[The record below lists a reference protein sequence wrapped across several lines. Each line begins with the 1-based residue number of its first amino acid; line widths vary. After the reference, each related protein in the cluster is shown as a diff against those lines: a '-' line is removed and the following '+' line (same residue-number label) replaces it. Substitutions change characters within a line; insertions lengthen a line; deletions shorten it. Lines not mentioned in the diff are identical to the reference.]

1 MTPGQIQKDKHAIAA
16 YHPNV
21 YSPSCMN
28 IFLDILDSE
37 YFDDKI
43 DQILATVSTTEPFG
57 KAELMFKSVSNRQYK
72 KILPEIN
79 VIKEVRFQV
88 KTFQNINF
96 DLSHLRVVIHISN

>member
-1 MTPGQIQKDKHAIAA
+1 
-16 YHPNV
+16 
-21 YSPSCMN
+21 MN

-79 VIKEVRFQV
+79 ILKQLRFRFE
-88 KTFQNINF
+88 TDRDLDF
-96 DLSHLRVVIHISN
+96 DLSDVKVVLHFSN

>member
-43 DQILATVSTTEPFG
+43 AQILATVSTTEPFG

-79 VIKEVRFQV
+79 ILKQLRFRFE
-88 KTFQNINF
+88 TERDIDF
-96 DLSHLRVVIHISN
+96 DLSDVKVVLHFSN

>member
-79 VIKEVRFQV
+79 ILKQLRFRFE
-88 KTFQNINF
+88 TERDIDF
-96 DLSHLRVVIHISN
+96 DLSDVKVVLHFSN

>member
-79 VIKEVRFQV
+79 ILKQLRFRFE
-88 KTFQNINF
+88 TDRDLDF
-96 DLSHLRVVIHISN
+96 DLSDVKVVLHFSN